1 MKRFTMF
8 LSGLL
13 LMTSM
18 TGCCLLGHGC
28 GGGGCSPCGTSYPYS
43 SGYGGGGCPG
53 GNCGAAAP
61 GYPTAFNG
69 GVPQAAFAPGT
80 QTALIEPMPT
90 F

>member
-8 LSGLL
+8 FSGLV

-18 TGCCLLGHGC
+18 TGCCLFGHGC
-28 GGGGCSPCGTSYPYS
+28 GSGCGTYGAGYPYS
-43 SGYGGGGCPG
+43 NGFGGGGCPG

-61 GYPTAFNG
+61 GYPQAFNG